1 MIAAAGGKE
10 PGTKKRNRDLDGLM
24 EIKDREL
31 NWRMQM
37 EERAEAREQAKIDAD
52 ERGRRNAFVMDLIKQ
67 GKTPDE
73 IEGYLRLFS

>member
-37 EERAEAREQAKIDAD
+37 EERAEAREQAKIDAED
-52 ERGRRNAFVMDLIKQ
+52 SGRRNTFVMDLIKQ
-67 GKTPDE
+67 GKTPAE
-73 IEGYLRLFS
+73 IEGYLTLFS